1 MKCLVINGTEQKG
14 CTYNLKE
21 IFLDELKPKELIEFY
36 FPKDAP
42 DYCTGCKTCF
52 MKSETLCPHY
62 KKVEPIWNAMLEA
75 DLIVFAYPVYV
86 LRTPGHVKSFLDHL
100 GVHWF
105 AHRPNPRM
113 FNKTAAIITQS
124 IGGPNKG
131 AQKDVETNLNW
142 IGIPRVKKIGFGMM
156 EGVIWDEISESRRQK
171 FEKKVRAFAKQFHT
185 LKPASKSLKTKFYF
199 QMCKMLQTKLSKNT
213 PNGQELSTDL
223 QYWIDQGWVT
233 RSI

>member
-86 LRTPGHVKSFLDHL
+86 LRTPGHVKSFGSL
-100 GVHWF
+100 GCSLVC
-105 AHRPNPRM
+105 ASPESENVQQNGSNYNP
-113 FNKTAAIITQS
+113 
-124 IGGPNKG
+124 
-131 AQKDVETNLNW
+131 EY
-142 IGIPRVKKIGFGMM
+142 
-156 EGVIWDEISESRRQK
+156 RR
-171 FEKKVRAFAKQFHT
+171 T
-185 LKPASKSLKTKFYF
+185 
-199 QMCKMLQTKLSKNT
+199 
-213 PNGQELSTDL
+213 
-223 QYWIDQGWVT
+223 
-233 RSI
+233 